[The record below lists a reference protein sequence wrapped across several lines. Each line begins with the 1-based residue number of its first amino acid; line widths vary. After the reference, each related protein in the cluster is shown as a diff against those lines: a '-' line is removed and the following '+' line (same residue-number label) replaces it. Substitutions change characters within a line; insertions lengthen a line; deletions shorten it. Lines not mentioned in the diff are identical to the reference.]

1 MGLQGGGLE
10 GVHQK
15 NGRIKVGHVK
25 PLVSI
30 TTVTY
35 NSEKTLAR
43 TMESVLNQTYDKI
56 EYIIVDGLSKDR
68 TLEIAEGY
76 RERFQERG
84 YHFVIVS
91 ERDNGMYD
99 AINKGVRLAQGEIIG
114 NINSDDWYETDAVE
128 KAVSFF
134 EETGCDFMYAN
145 LRMIKP
151 DGTSF
156 IKRAKQQR
164 IATSRGWN
172 HPTQFARKEVYQ
184 RFPYK
189 QESLHDDFD
198 VFLKVKKSD
207 YRIEILNEVL
217 ANFTMEGISHERKL
231 SAAVARGKCRYRI
244 YRENGYSRWYLVEC
258 VGIEAAKMILG

>member
-1 MGLQGGGLE
+1 MGS
-10 GVHQK
+10 
-15 NGRIKVGHVK
+15 VK

-43 TMESVLNQTYDKI
+43 AIESVLNQTYDSI
-56 EYIIVDGLSKDR
+56 EYLIIDGLSGDR
-68 TLEIAEGY
+68 TLEIAESY

-84 YHFVIVS
+84 YSCIIVS
-91 ERDNGMYD
+91 EKDNGMYD
-99 AINKGVRLAQGEIIG
+99 AINKGIRLARGEIIG
-114 NINSDDWYETDAVE
+114 NINSDDWYETSAVE
-128 KAVSFF
+128 KAVRFL
-134 EETGCDFMYAN
+134 EETGCDFMYAD

-151 DGTSF
+151 DGTGF
-156 IKRAKQQR
+156 IKRARQQR

-172 HPTQFARKEVYQ
+172 HPTQFARKKVYQ

-207 YRIEILNEVL
+207 YRVGILNEVL
-217 ANFTMEGISHERKL
+217 ANFTMEGVSHKRKL

-244 YRENGYSRWYLVEC
+244 YRENGYSRWYVLEC
-258 VGIEAAKMILG
+258 IMIEAAKWLLA